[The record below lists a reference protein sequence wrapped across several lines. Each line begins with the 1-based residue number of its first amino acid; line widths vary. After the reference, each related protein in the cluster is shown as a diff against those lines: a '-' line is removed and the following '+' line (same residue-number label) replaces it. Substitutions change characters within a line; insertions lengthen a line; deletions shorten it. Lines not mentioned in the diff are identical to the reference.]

1 MSFGSI
7 IDAWRGLTIP
17 AVAVVGA
24 VPLQVPTP
32 CASSVSA
39 LSVELLRLKDFWSLG
54 YASSFDE
61 HNRFC

>member
-7 IDAWRGLTIP
+7 VIDARRGLTIL

-32 CASSVSA
+32 CASLASDPVFVIVKF
-39 LSVELLRLKDFWSLG
+39 LWPWLL
-54 YASSFDE
+54 A
-61 HNRFC
+61 